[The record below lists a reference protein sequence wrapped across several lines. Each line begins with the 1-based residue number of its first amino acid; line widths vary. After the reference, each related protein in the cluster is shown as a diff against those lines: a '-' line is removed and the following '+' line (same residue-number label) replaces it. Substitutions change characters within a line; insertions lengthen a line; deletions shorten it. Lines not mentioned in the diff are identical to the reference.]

1 MQKTTGEKSFMEVKE
16 ANKDIK
22 EDLKIDTNL
31 DGQTKHLNLS
41 TQNLVND
48 KATNNTSSE
57 NLADNITKMQP
68 KSSFKKRNK

>member
-1 MQKTTGEKSFMEVKE
+1 VEVKE

-31 DGQTKHLNLS
+31 DSQTKILNVS
-41 TQNLVND
+41 SQNLVND
-48 KATNNTSSE
+48 KTTNNTSSE
-57 NLADNITKMQP
+57 NLADNIGKIQP

>member
-1 MQKTTGEKSFMEVKE
+1 VEVKE

-31 DGQTKHLNLS
+31 DSQTKILNVS
-41 TQNLVND
+41 SQNLVND
-48 KATNNTSSE
+48 KTTNNTSSE
-57 NLADNITKMQP
+57 NLADNIAKIQP